1 MNWLKLEGKT
11 AIVTGGASGIGRAVA
26 EEFLRQGCN
35 VVISDITEKESDNP
49 KLSYVKCD
57 VTKRSDVKKMVD
69 FAKKKYSTIDI
80 LVNNAGV
87 NIPCLLCD
95 SKVEN
100 SKHELNDSIY
110 ERVMDIN
117 IKGVYLCSQEVSRVF
132 REKGHGVIINM
143 SSESGIEGSE
153 GQSIYAA
160 SKNAVNSFTRSWS
173 KELGK
178 YNIRIVGVAPG
189 ILEATG
195 LRTLAYEEALAYTR
209 GVTVDKIRE
218 GYVSTKT
225 TPLGRDGKLGEVAD
239 LVAFL
244 SSDRASYIH
253 GTTITIGGGKTRG

>member
-1 MNWLKLEGKT
+1 MDWLKLEGKT
-11 AIVTGGASGIGRAVA
+11 VIVTGGSSGIGKAVVD
-26 EEFLRQGCN
+26 EFLKQGCN
-35 VVISDITEKESDNP
+35 VVVSDITEQESDNP

-57 VTKRSDVKKMVD
+57 VRSRQDIKEMIDYTVE
-69 FAKKKYSTIDI
+69 KYSTIDI
-80 LVNNAGV
+80 LVNNAGI
-87 NIPCLLCD
+87 NIPSLLCD
-95 SKVEN
+95 YGVEDSKY
-100 SKHELNDSIY
+100 ELNDEIY
-110 ERVMDIN
+110 DRVMDIN
-117 IKGVYLCSQEVSRVF
+117 VKGVYLCSQEVTKIF
-132 REKGHGVIINM
+132 RKNGRGVIINM

-173 KELGK
+173 KELGR
-178 YNIRIVGVAPG
+178 YNIRVVGVAPG

-209 GVTVDKIRE
+209 GVTVEKIRE

-225 TPLGRDGKLGEVAD
+225 TPLGRDGKLSEVAD

-244 SSDRASYIH
+244 ASDRASYIH

>member
-1 MNWLKLEGKT
+1 MSWLELEEKT
-11 AIVTGGASGIGRAVA
+11 VIVTGGASGIGKAVVD
-26 EEFLRQGCN
+26 EFLRQGCN
-35 VVISDITEKESDNP
+35 VVVSDITEKESDNP

-57 VTKRSDVKKMVD
+57 VTKREDVKNMIK
-69 FAKKKYSTIDI
+69 FAIEKYSTIDV
-80 LVNNAGV
+80 LVNNAGI

-95 SKVEN
+95 YGVED
-100 SKHELNDSIY
+100 SKHELNDQIY
-110 ERVMDIN
+110 DRVMDIN
-117 IKGVYLCSQEVSRVF
+117 VKGVYLCSQEVSRVF
-132 REKGHGVIINM
+132 REKGKGVIINM

-209 GVTVDKIRE
+209 GVTVEKIRE

-225 TPLGRDGKLGEVAD
+225 TPLGRDGKLCEVAD
-239 LVAFL
+239 LVTFL